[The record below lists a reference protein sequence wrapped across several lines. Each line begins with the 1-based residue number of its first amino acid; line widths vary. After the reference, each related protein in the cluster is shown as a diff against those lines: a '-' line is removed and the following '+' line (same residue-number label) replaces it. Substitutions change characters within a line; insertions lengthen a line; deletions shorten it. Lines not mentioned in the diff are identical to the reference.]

1 MNVLIIGSGGR
12 EHAICVS
19 CKKSTEVNQIFC
31 MPGNAGTEQISKNVL
46 ITCLI
51 VIITLIHFSSS
62 SFGNQKTN
70 FYKNE
75 NIDISFLKAWDSK
88 EATLYALFIK
98 MKKNWKTYWKYPGDS
113 GFSPEFKIIESNNLK
128 KIEIL
133 WPTPKVFF
141 ENGSVINGY
150 KKELILPLFFYKEK
164 SSKKIDFK
172 LNFLMGFCDDI
183 CIPIKFIINSKI
195 ALKTNELKNKLVSNY
210 LEKMPQ
216 DLSNSKN
223 LIECE
228 VKKINK
234 KMKLISKFDS
244 NFFSNNH
251 SIDQLI
257 LEYLDGQIW
266 FSEISKTNER
276 FEFLSTINSFEDNNF
291 FLDKSKIEYT
301 IITRSGG
308 FQQKGCKSPIN

>member
-1 MNVLIIGSGGR
+1 MDNNYSVI
-12 EHAICVS
+12 
-19 CKKSTEVNQIFC
+19 T
-31 MPGNAGTEQISKNVL
+31 ISKNLL
-46 ITCLI
+46 ITFLLL
-51 VIITLIHFSSS
+51 IITLSLFSSN

-70 FYKNE
+70 FYKDE
-75 NIDISFLKAWDSK
+75 NIEISFLKAWDSK

-128 KIEIL
+128 KIEIS

-150 KKELILPLFFYKEK
+150 KKELILPIFFYKEK

-183 CIPIKFIINSKI
+183 CIPIKFIINSEN
-195 ALKTNELKNKLVSNY
+195 ALKTNELKNKLVSNS

-216 DLSNSKN
+216 DLSNSEN

-234 KMKLISKFDS
+234 KMKLISKFDN

>member
-1 MNVLIIGSGGR
+1 MDNNYSVI
-12 EHAICVS
+12 
-19 CKKSTEVNQIFC
+19 T
-31 MPGNAGTEQISKNVL
+31 ISKNLL
-46 ITCLI
+46 ITFLLL
-51 VIITLIHFSSS
+51 IITLSLFSSS

-70 FYKNE
+70 FYKDE
-75 NIDISFLKAWDSK
+75 NIEISFLKAWDSK

-128 KIEIL
+128 KIEIS

-183 CIPIKFIINSKI
+183 CIPIKFIINSKN
-195 ALKTNELKNKLVSNY
+195 ALKTNELKNKLVSNS

-234 KMKLISKFDS
+234 KMKLLSKFDS

-276 FEFLSTINSFEDNNF
+276 FEFLSIINSLDDNNF
-291 FLDKSKIEYT
+291 FLDKSKIKYT

>member
-1 MNVLIIGSGGR
+1 MDNNYSGII
-12 EHAICVS
+12 
-19 CKKSTEVNQIFC
+19 
-31 MPGNAGTEQISKNVL
+31 ISKNVL

-70 FYKNE
+70 FYKDE

-128 KIEIL
+128 KIEIS

-164 SSKKIDFK
+164 SSKKIYFK

-183 CIPIKFIINSKI
+183 CIPIKFIINSKN
-195 ALKTNELKNKLVSNY
+195 ALKTNELKNKLVSNS

-216 DLSNSKN
+216 DLSNSEN

-291 FLDKSKIEYT
+291 FLDKSKIKYT

-308 FQQKGCKSPIN
+308 FQHKGCKSPIN

>member
-1 MNVLIIGSGGR
+1 MDNNYSGII
-12 EHAICVS
+12 
-19 CKKSTEVNQIFC
+19 
-31 MPGNAGTEQISKNVL
+31 ISKNVL

-70 FYKNE
+70 FYKDE

-128 KIEIL
+128 KIEIS

-150 KKELILPLFFYKEK
+150 KKELILPIFFYKEK

-183 CIPIKFIINSKI
+183 CIPIKFIINSKN
-195 ALKTNELKNKLVSNY
+195 ALKTNELKNKLVSNS

-234 KMKLISKFDS
+234 KMKLLSKFDS

-276 FEFLSTINSFEDNNF
+276 FEFLSIINSLDDNNF
-291 FLDKSKIEYT
+291 FLDKSKIKYT

>member
-1 MNVLIIGSGGR
+1 MDNNYLEII
-12 EHAICVS
+12 
-19 CKKSTEVNQIFC
+19 
-31 MPGNAGTEQISKNVL
+31 ISKNVL
-46 ITCLI
+46 IKCLI
-51 VIITLIHFSSS
+51 LIITLIHFSSS

-70 FYKNE
+70 LYKDE

-128 KIEIL
+128 KIEIS

-150 KKELILPLFFYKEK
+150 KKELILPIFFYKEK

-183 CIPIKFIINSKI
+183 CIPIKFIINSKN
-195 ALKTNELKNKLVSNY
+195 ALKTNELKTKLVSNS
-210 LEKMPQ
+210 LEKVPQ

-234 KMKLISKFDS
+234 KMKLISKFDN
-244 NFFSNNH
+244 NFFSNNN
-251 SIDQLI
+251 SIEQLI

-266 FSEISKTNER
+266 FSEISKTNKR
-276 FEFLSTINSFEDNNF
+276 FEFLSIINSLDDNNF
-291 FLDKSKIEYT
+291 FLDKSKIKYT

>member
-1 MNVLIIGSGGR
+1 MDNNYSGII
-12 EHAICVS
+12 
-19 CKKSTEVNQIFC
+19 
-31 MPGNAGTEQISKNVL
+31 ISKNIL
-46 ITCLI
+46 IICLI
-51 VIITLIHFSSS
+51 LIITLIHFSSS

-70 FYKNE
+70 FYKDE
-75 NIDISFLKAWDSK
+75 NFEISFLKAWDSK

-128 KIEIL
+128 KIEIS

-150 KKELILPLFFYKEK
+150 KKELILPIFFYKEK
-164 SSKKIDFK
+164 RSKKIDFK

-183 CIPIKFIINSKI
+183 CIPIKFIINSEN
-195 ALKTNELKNKLVSNY
+195 ALKTNELKNKLVSNS

-216 DLSNSKN
+216 DLSNSEN

-234 KMKLISKFDS
+234 KMKLISKFDN
-244 NFFSNNH
+244 NFFSNNN

-276 FEFLSTINSFEDNNF
+276 FEFLSIINSLDENNF
-291 FLDKSKIEYT
+291 FLDKSKIKYT

>member
-1 MNVLIIGSGGR
+1 MDNNYSVI
-12 EHAICVS
+12 
-19 CKKSTEVNQIFC
+19 T
-31 MPGNAGTEQISKNVL
+31 ISKNLL
-46 ITCLI
+46 ITFLLL
-51 VIITLIHFSSS
+51 IITLSFFSSS

-70 FYKNE
+70 FYKDE
-75 NIDISFLKAWDSK
+75 NIEISFLKAWDSK

-128 KIEIL
+128 KIEIS

-150 KKELILPLFFYKEK
+150 KKELILPIFFYKEK

-183 CIPIKFIINSKI
+183 CIPIKFIINSKN
-195 ALKTNELKNKLVSNY
+195 ALKTNELKNKLVSNS

-266 FSEISKTNER
+266 FSEINKTNER

>member
-1 MNVLIIGSGGR
+1 MDNNYSGII
-12 EHAICVS
+12 
-19 CKKSTEVNQIFC
+19 
-31 MPGNAGTEQISKNVL
+31 ISKNIL
-46 ITCLI
+46 IICLI
-51 VIITLIHFSSS
+51 LIITLIHFASS
-62 SFGNQKTN
+62 SFGNQKRN
-70 FYKNE
+70 FYKDE

-128 KIEIL
+128 KIEIS

-150 KKELILPLFFYKEK
+150 KKELILPIFFYKEK
-164 SSKKIDFK
+164 NIKKIDFK

-183 CIPIKFIINSKI
+183 CIPIKFIINSKN
-195 ALKTNELKNKLVSNY
+195 ALKTNELKNKLVSNS
-210 LEKMPQ
+210 LEKMPK
-216 DLSNSKN
+216 DLSNSEN

-234 KMKLISKFDS
+234 KMKLISKFDN
-244 NFFSNNH
+244 NFFSNNN

-276 FEFLSTINSFEDNNF
+276 FEFLSIINSLDENNF
-291 FLDKSKIEYT
+291 FLDKSKIKYT

-308 FQQKGCKSPIN
+308 FQHKGCKSPIN

>member
-1 MNVLIIGSGGR
+1 MDNNYSVI
-12 EHAICVS
+12 
-19 CKKSTEVNQIFC
+19 T
-31 MPGNAGTEQISKNVL
+31 ISKNLL
-46 ITCLI
+46 ITFLLL
-51 VIITLIHFSSS
+51 IITLSLFSSS

-70 FYKNE
+70 FYKDE
-75 NIDISFLKAWDSK
+75 NIEISFLKAWDSK

-128 KIEIL
+128 KIEIS

-141 ENGSVINGY
+141 DNGSVINGY
-150 KKELILPLFFYKEK
+150 KKELILPIFFYKEK

-183 CIPIKFIINSKI
+183 CIPIKFIINSKN
-195 ALKTNELKNKLVSNY
+195 ALKANELKNKLVSNS
-210 LEKMPQ
+210 LEKIPQ
-216 DLSNSKN
+216 DLSNSEN

-234 KMKLISKFDS
+234 KMKLISKFDN
-244 NFFSNNH
+244 NFFSNNN
-251 SIDQLI
+251 SIEQLI

-266 FSEISKTNER
+266 FSEISKTNKR
-276 FEFLSTINSFEDNNF
+276 FEFLSIINSLDDNNF
-291 FLDKSKIEYT
+291 FLDKSKIKYT

-308 FQQKGCKSPIN
+308 FQHKGCKSPIN

>member
-1 MNVLIIGSGGR
+1 MDNNYSGII
-12 EHAICVS
+12 
-19 CKKSTEVNQIFC
+19 
-31 MPGNAGTEQISKNVL
+31 ISKNIL
-46 ITCLI
+46 IICLI
-51 VIITLIHFSSS
+51 LIITLIHFSSS
-62 SFGNQKTN
+62 SFGNEKTN
-70 FYKNE
+70 FYKDE

-128 KIEIL
+128 KIEIS

-183 CIPIKFIINSKI
+183 CIPIKFIINSKN
-195 ALKTNELKNKLVSNY
+195 ALKTNELKNKLVSNS

-234 KMKLISKFDS
+234 KMKLISKFDN
-244 NFFSNNH
+244 NFFSNNN
-251 SIDQLI
+251 SIEQLI

-266 FSEISKTNER
+266 FSEISKTNKR
-276 FEFLSTINSFEDNNF
+276 FEFLSIINSLDDNNF
-291 FLDKSKIEYT
+291 FLDKSKIKYT

>member
-1 MNVLIIGSGGR
+1 MDNNYSVI
-12 EHAICVS
+12 
-19 CKKSTEVNQIFC
+19 T
-31 MPGNAGTEQISKNVL
+31 ISKNLL
-46 ITCLI
+46 ITFLLL
-51 VIITLIHFSSS
+51 IITLSLFSSS

-70 FYKNE
+70 FYKDE
-75 NIDISFLKAWDSK
+75 NIEISFLKAWDSK

-150 KKELILPLFFYKEK
+150 KKELILPIFFYKEK

-172 LNFLMGFCDDI
+172 INFLMGFCDDI
-183 CIPIKFIINSKI
+183 CIPIKFIINSKN
-195 ALKTNELKNKLVSNY
+195 ALKTNELKNKLVSNS

-276 FEFLSTINSFEDNNF
+276 FEFLSTVNSFEDNNF

-308 FQQKGCKSPIN
+308 FQQKGCKSTINKN

>member
-1 MNVLIIGSGGR
+1 MDNYYSLIKIY
-12 EHAICVS
+12 
-19 CKKSTEVNQIFC
+19 
-31 MPGNAGTEQISKNVL
+31 KNVSITFLLLL
-46 ITCLI
+46 ITLFQF
-51 VIITLIHFSSS
+51 TSS

-70 FYKNE
+70 FYKDE

-128 KIEIL
+128 KIEIS

-183 CIPIKFIINSKI
+183 CIPIKFIINSKN
-195 ALKTNELKNKLVSNY
+195 ALKTNELKNKLISNS

-234 KMKLISKFDS
+234 KMKLLSKFDS

-308 FQQKGCKSPIN
+308 FQQKGCKSPTN